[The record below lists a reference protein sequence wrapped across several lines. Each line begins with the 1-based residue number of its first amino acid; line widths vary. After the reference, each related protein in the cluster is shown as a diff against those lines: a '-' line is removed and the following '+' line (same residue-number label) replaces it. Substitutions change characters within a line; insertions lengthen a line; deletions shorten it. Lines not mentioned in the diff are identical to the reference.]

1 MAPPGETLVGSY
13 SIHRPPRLST
23 EGLHRV
29 VSDLSFDLS
38 KVAVDDAVSE
48 VVEAKCEC
56 CGMSEECTPQYIRR
70 VRDRF
75 CGRWVCGLCSEA
87 VKEEVEK
94 KGVGR
99 EEAVGAH
106 MSVCARFNRFGRA
119 YPVLYQAE
127 AMREMLKRSNRRSKS
142 TSPRD
147 KAHPKMTRSSSCIPA
162 IAKAMN
168 GGATIS

>member
-1 MAPPGETLVGSY
+1 MAPPERRSWGRTPSTSPKALHGGPAQGGL
-13 SIHRPPRLST
+13 RP
-23 EGLHRV
+23 V
-29 VSDLSFDLS
+29 VRPQQG
-38 KVAVDDAVSE
+38 AIDDAVAE

-99 EEAVGAH
+99 EEAVGTH
-106 MSVCARFNRFGRA
+106 MSVCARFNSFGRT

-127 AMREMLKRSNRRSKS
+127 AMREMLKRSNSRSKS

-147 KAHPKMTRSSSCIPA
+147 KATP
-162 IAKAMN
+162 
-168 GGATIS
+168 G